1 MLAGRT
7 LFFAAVKA
15 LALRLLRSTTLTPC
29 VFEGS
34 YTNSPRVDICRETA
48 FFATFATINAGDPR
62 RYVISRGA
70 RSDGRNSYTRANYDY
85 QPTRPR

>member
-1 MLAGRT
+1 ML
-7 LFFAAVKA
+7 LFLF
-15 LALRLLRSTTLTPC
+15 LRDEPCSCPC

-34 YTNSPRVDICRETA
+34 YTNYPRADIW
-48 FFATFATINAGDPR
+48 FFFGAVKPLFRDFRDHQCADPR